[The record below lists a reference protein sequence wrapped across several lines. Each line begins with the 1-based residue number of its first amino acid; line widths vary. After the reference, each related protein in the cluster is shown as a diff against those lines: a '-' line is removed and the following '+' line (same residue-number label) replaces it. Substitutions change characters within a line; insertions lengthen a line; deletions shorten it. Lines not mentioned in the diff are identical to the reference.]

1 MKRNIV
7 LLLLF
12 VLTASCND
20 WLEIT
25 PKSQISKEKLYSDE
39 IGFQNALNG
48 IYQGASVSDLYG
60 KNLTWGMLTAISQTY
75 NPESLQEAES
85 YFSEYTYDNEY
96 TKPIVTAVCEG
107 LYK

>member
-7 LLLLF
+7 LLLF

-75 NPESLQEAES
+75 NPE
-85 YFSEYTYDNEY
+85 
-96 TKPIVTAVCEG
+96 
-107 LYK
+107 